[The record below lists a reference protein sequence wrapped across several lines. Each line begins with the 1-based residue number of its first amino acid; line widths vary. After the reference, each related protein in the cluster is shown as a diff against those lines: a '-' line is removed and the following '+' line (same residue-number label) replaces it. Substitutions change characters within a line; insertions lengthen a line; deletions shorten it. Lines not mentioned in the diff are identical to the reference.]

1 MATLVYSAITSL
13 DSFVADR
20 SGRFDWSVPDEEVH
34 QAVNDLH
41 RGVGTYLYGRRL
53 YDVMV
58 AWETMPTA
66 DQSPAVQDFAQ
77 LWRAAHKVV
86 YSTTLAEPRST
97 RTQVEPTFDPEAV
110 RRLLAS
116 SPHDVLVG
124 GAHLSAH
131 AFRAGLVGEVHLFV
145 SPVLVGGGTRA
156 LPRGVRLDLELL
168 GVRRF
173 GNGVAHLHHRVRPG
187 APEPVS
193 AEPVS
198 AGPGTTGG

>member
-13 DSFVADR
+13 DGFVSDR
-20 SGRFDWSVPDEEVH
+20 EGRFDWSVPDEEVH

-41 RGVGTYLYGRRL
+41 RDVGTYLYGRRL

-66 DQSPAVQDFAQ
+66 DQTPAVQEYAQ

-86 YSTTLAEPRST
+86 YSTTLTEPRST
-97 RTQVEPTFDPEAV
+97 RTQVERSFEPEAV

-124 GAHLSAH
+124 GAHLAAH
-131 AFRAGLVGEVHLFV
+131 AFRAGLVGEVHLFA
-145 SPVLVGGGTRA
+145 SPALVGGGTRA
-156 LPRGVRLDLELL
+156 LPRGVHADLELVD
-168 GVRRF
+168 VRRF
-173 GNGVAHLHHRVRPG
+173 GNGVVQLHHRVRP
-187 APEPVS
+187 S
-193 AEPVS
+193 
-198 AGPGTTGG
+198 